1 MNGPTQGAHSSTEL
15 FCVRGAQIFSLLFCL
30 FCLFNNRNHKDDL
43 DLTMPYLYLSY
54 CSFVLGPRASWPVLH
69 PSCFPLPLHSKQTVF
84 LSLIETTDTISKI
97 IILEQNPAVTP
108 WGSLLTLISTDIS
121 PWNACMSLSYRRAFC
136 ILLQPCA
143 VKAFHGL
150 QGCSVTVLLCAFG
163 WSTMDITNVSL
174 GSYAEP
180 TLIQACCFQGRQGQP
195 YSKFSSGTR
204 SCTPESSAKMN
215 FKCPS
220 YTGILQNLQG
230 WIGEG

>member
-150 QGCSVTVLLCAFG
+150 QGCSVTVLLLY
-163 WSTMDITNVSL
+163 VL
-174 GSYAEP
+174 LAEVP
-180 TLIQACCFQGRQGQP
+180 WTLQMSAWGLMLSPHWFKPAVFREDRGNLTLNSAVEPDLAPQNHQQRWI
-195 YSKFSSGTR
+195 
-204 SCTPESSAKMN
+204 SSAQVTLEYYRTCK
-215 FKCPS
+215 
-220 YTGILQNLQG
+220 
-230 WIGEG
+230 GE